1 MINNPTIVGFFYFES
16 IILNKII
23 MKKEK
28 NKLTPKIKELIK
40 NLTQTISKEQK
51 RVKSSDKQLVEKLK
65 KILDKVKP

>member
-1 MINNPTIVGFFYFES
+1 MINNPAIVGFFLLWVN
-16 IILNKII
+16 ILNKII

-28 NKLTPKIKELIK
+28 NKMTPKIKELIK

-51 RVKSSDKQLVEKLK
+51 RVKSSDKQLVDKLK

>member
-51 RVKSSDKQLVEKLK
+51 RVKSSDKQLVDKLK

>member
-1 MINNPTIVGFFYFES
+1 MINNPAIVGFFLLWVN
-16 IILNKII
+16 ILNKII

-28 NKLTPKIKELIK
+28 NKMTPKIKELIK

-65 KILDKVKP
+65 KLLDKVKP

>member
-51 RVKSSDKQLVEKLK
+51 RVKSSDKQLVDKLK
-65 KILDKVKP
+65 KY

>member
-1 MINNPTIVGFFYFES
+1 MLGFFLLWVN
-16 IILNKII
+16 ILNKII

-28 NKLTPKIKELIK
+28 NKMTPKIKELIK

-65 KILDKVKP
+65 KLLDKVKP

>member
-1 MINNPTIVGFFYFES
+1 MINNPAIVGFFLLWVN
-16 IILNKII
+16 ILNKII

-28 NKLTPKIKELIK
+28 NKMTPKIKELIK

>member
-1 MINNPTIVGFFYFES
+1 
-16 IILNKII
+16 

-28 NKLTPKIKELIK
+28 NKLTPKTKVLIK

-51 RVKSSDKQLVEKLK
+51 RVKSSDKQLVDKLK

>member
-28 NKLTPKIKELIK
+28 NKMTPKIKELVK

-51 RVKSSDKQLVEKLK
+51 RVKSSDKQLVDKLK

>member
-1 MINNPTIVGFFYFES
+1 
-16 IILNKII
+16 

-28 NKLTPKIKELIK
+28 NKLTPKTKELIK

-51 RVKSSDKQLVEKLK
+51 RVKSSDKQLVDKLK

>member
-1 MINNPTIVGFFYFES
+1 
-16 IILNKII
+16 

-28 NKLTPKIKELIK
+28 KKMTPKIKELIK

>member
-1 MINNPTIVGFFYFES
+1 MINNPAIVGFFLLWVN
-16 IILNKII
+16 ILNKII
-23 MKKEK
+23 MKKGK
-28 NKLTPKIKELIK
+28 KKMTPKIKELIK